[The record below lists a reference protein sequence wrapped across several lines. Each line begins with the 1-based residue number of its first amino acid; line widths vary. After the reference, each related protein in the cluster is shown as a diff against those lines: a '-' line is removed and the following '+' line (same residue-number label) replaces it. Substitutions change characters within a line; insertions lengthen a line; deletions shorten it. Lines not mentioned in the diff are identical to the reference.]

1 MKRPQFN
8 SRSLLSIV
16 MLLIALVGSKGF
28 AQPSGGEIGGAGGG
42 IPNNNP
48 VFAVVDFDDSGDIVG
63 A

>member
-1 MKRPQFN
+1 
-8 SRSLLSIV
+8 